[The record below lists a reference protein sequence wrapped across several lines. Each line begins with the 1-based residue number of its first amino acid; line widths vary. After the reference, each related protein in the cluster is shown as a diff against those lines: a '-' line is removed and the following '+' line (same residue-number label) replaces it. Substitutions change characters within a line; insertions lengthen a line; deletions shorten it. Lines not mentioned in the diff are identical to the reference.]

1 MEEAAL
7 LSHLLD
13 DEDDDDEV
21 HDQDVSNIF
30 FKWANTGLFL
40 FIFVLFSLQYQ

>member
-13 DEDDDDEV
+13 DDDDDEV

-40 FIFVLFSLQYQ
+40 FIFVLFPLQFQ